1 MIILYSGTPG
11 SGKSLHV
18 ADMILKRDRIGL
30 YTICNFEV
38 NNDLLIHPDRFF
50 YIDNLN
56 LSPDLLFSFSI
67 DYFKEHK
74 FREGSILLILDEA
87 QLLFNVREWNKS
99 GRSDWIHFF
108 TQHRKV
114 GYDVILIAQFDKM
127 IDKQVRSLFEYEY
140 IHRKVSNFGWKGKLL
155 SIWSGNR
162 LFICV
167 KMWYPMRTKVGS
179 ERFHYKKK
187 LGLLYDTLGLF
198 NKPDGNSAVKFKDDD
213 SKKGDDGIEFFPI

>member
-1 MIILYSGTPG
+1 MISLFSGTPG

-18 ADMILKRDRIGL
+18 ASLILQRDKFSRP
-30 YTICNFEV
+30 TICNFDV
-38 NNDLLIHPDRFF
+38 NQDLLRNPEDFY
-50 YIDNLN
+50 YIDNLD
-56 LSPDLLFSFSI
+56 LTPDILFNFSV
-67 DYFKEHK
+67 DYFKTHK

-87 QLLFNVREWNKS
+87 QLLFNVREWNKR

-198 NKPDGNSAVKFKDDD
+198 NKPDDKVITVSSGE
-213 SKKGDDGIEFFPI
+213 KKEEGDFIDFVQIS